1 MSHSDSFASEGAAV
15 PCRHFVLARIDAG
28 SARGEPARTDRSGHG
43 RGRVTTRA
51 SRARIWVRIR
61 KSC

>member
-28 SARGEPARTDRSGHG
+28 NYRGDQARTNRSGHYQG
-43 RGRVTTRA
+43 GVTPRA
-51 SRARIWVRIR
+51 SWALIWVRIR
-61 KSC
+61 QSC